1 MCFVFNC
8 KILRLYKKDIDL
20 TDMIEVS
27 DDFFID
33 ILIGYEEENNV
44 ENNNI
49 FGILN
54 LCNVYRKSPVQY

>member
-1 MCFVFNC
+1 
-8 KILRLYKKDIDL
+8 
-20 TDMIEVS
+20 MIEVS